1 MDATRVKSIFYSLY
15 FAENP
20 RMDKSGYR
28 KFADAFVKY
37 EKRTRTVTDK
47 DGKQTEETYTVAV
60 PLSEVDWFIT
70 N

>member
-1 MDATRVKSIFYSLY
+1 
-15 FAENP
+15 
-20 RMDKSGYR
+20 MDKSGYR